1 MASTQPMLSKHSSFK
16 EFGVFTASD
25 WRSQRSSSSTHATPR
40 GQQCSGDSPCGDGNV
55 CAPSCPCPSGA
66 PPPPGSKCGV
76 DIPCFKCKV
85 CTPPAPSPK
94 PAGCVGSGHPCSET
108 TPCCTTSGRCASFLV
123 CQATGTGNNSY
134 ACMKMPPPL
143 LPPSLDTSSSIENN
157 SSHGDSSG
165 IGRSRRS
172 SSSSSSSK
180 APAASTYYINHT
192 MVLRDPAA
200 RGDWLAWAVSRGVT
214 EIYIAP
220 HAGDLAL
227 ISIPGVEGS
236 KKDDATF
243 CAFIDEL
250 DQHGI
255 DVSLISSPLTDAH
268 FLNNCSA

>member
-1 MASTQPMLSKHSSFK
+1 
-16 EFGVFTASD
+16 
-25 WRSQRSSSSTHATPR
+25 
-40 GQQCSGDSPCGDGNV
+40 
-55 CAPSCPCPSGA
+55 
-66 PPPPGSKCGV
+66 
-76 DIPCFKCKV
+76 
-85 CTPPAPSPK
+85 
-94 PAGCVGSGHPCSET
+94 
-108 TPCCTTSGRCASFLV
+108 
-123 CQATGTGNNSY
+123 
-134 ACMKMPPPL
+134 MKMPPPL
-143 LPPSLDTSSSIENN
+143 LPPSLESSSSIDNNSSHGDSSGIDSSSSSSIENN
-157 SSHGDSSG
+157 SSHGDS
-165 IGRSRRS
+165 S

-192 MVLRDPAA
+192 MVLRDHAA

-214 EIYIAP
+214 DIYIAP